1 MSNQDKIFQARINIE
16 TAAEISHATISEVMD
31 NIGDD
36 RYKYILLGVLQ
47 QQEGIMRA
55 LETINEVL
63 KAEREKATRRS
74 EGIEKSSKGEENEG
88 FTRKYM

>member
-1 MSNQDKIFQARINIE
+1 MSNHDKVLQARIDIE

-47 QQEGIMRA
+47 QQEGITRA

-63 KAEREKATRRS
+63 KAEREKAA
-74 EGIEKSSKGEENEG
+74 
-88 FTRKYM
+88 

>member
-1 MSNQDKIFQARINIE
+1 MSNHDKVLQARIDIE

-31 NIGDD
+31 NIDDD

-47 QQEGIMRA
+47 QQEGITRA

-63 KAEREKATRRS
+63 KAEREKAA
-74 EGIEKSSKGEENEG
+74 
-88 FTRKYM
+88 

>member
-1 MSNQDKIFQARINIE
+1 MSNHDKIFQACIDIE

-47 QQEGIMRA
+47 QQEGITRA
-55 LETINEVL
+55 LETINEAL
-63 KAEREKATRRS
+63 KAEREKAA
-74 EGIEKSSKGEENEG
+74 
-88 FTRKYM
+88 

>member
-1 MSNQDKIFQARINIE
+1 MSNHDKIFQARIDIE

-31 NIGDD
+31 NIDDD

-47 QQEGIMRA
+47 QQEGITRA

-63 KAEREKATRRS
+63 KAEREKAA
-74 EGIEKSSKGEENEG
+74 
-88 FTRKYM
+88 

>member
-1 MSNQDKIFQARINIE
+1 MSNHDKIFQARIDIE
-16 TAAEISHATISEVMD
+16 TAAEISRATISEVMD

-47 QQEGIMRA
+47 QQEGITRA

-63 KAEREKATRRS
+63 KAERENAA
-74 EGIEKSSKGEENEG
+74 
-88 FTRKYM
+88 

>member
-1 MSNQDKIFQARINIE
+1 MSNHDKIFQARIDIE

-47 QQEGIMRA
+47 QQEGITRA
-55 LETINEVL
+55 LETINEAL
-63 KAEREKATRRS
+63 KAEREKAA
-74 EGIEKSSKGEENEG
+74 
-88 FTRKYM
+88 

>member
-1 MSNQDKIFQARINIE
+1 MSNHDKVLQARIDIE

-47 QQEGIMRA
+47 QQEGITRA
-55 LETINEVL
+55 LETINEAL
-63 KAEREKATRRS
+63 KAEREKAA
-74 EGIEKSSKGEENEG
+74 
-88 FTRKYM
+88 

>member
-1 MSNQDKIFQARINIE
+1 MSNHDKILQACIDIE

-47 QQEGIMRA
+47 QQEGITRA
-55 LETINEVL
+55 LETINEAL
-63 KAEREKATRRS
+63 KAEREKAA
-74 EGIEKSSKGEENEG
+74 
-88 FTRKYM
+88 

>member
-1 MSNQDKIFQARINIE
+1 MSNHDKVLQARIDIE

-31 NIGDD
+31 NIDDD

-55 LETINEVL
+55 LETINEAL
-63 KAEREKATRRS
+63 KAEREKAA
-74 EGIEKSSKGEENEG
+74 
-88 FTRKYM
+88 